1 MTNFKSIKFFL
12 GVLSGA
18 FLLGSV
24 ATAETKDWIVLF
36 KAPEL
41 GRTLIQSRNIRRVG
55 LEKAL
60 RSSNAAAI
68 ARLTARLG
76 SRGRLGVVKK
86 DLWIVRGAVI
96 TADPADL
103 AQIQKYPNVVAVF
116 EDTIRKWITDPV
128 QRFRRPTREDAVGE
142 VPWGLKAIKVP
153 ELRKAY
159 GASMRGQGVRVGV
172 LDTGI
177 QAKHSEFGSVFGKIV
192 FKDFINKMPIA
203 YDDHGHG
210 THVAGTI
217 AGVKV
222 GVAPQVSLV
231 IGKTFDAAGTGSD
244 SAILEGMQWMMNPD
258 GNLETEDHP
267 HVVNNSWG
275 SALDAEFNDIREHE
289 HWRRAITAWVAAGI
303 APVFA
308 AGNSSKAPNGS
319 PGGLPEAISVASY
332 ASDGTIS
339 KFSSRGPNYWTDG
352 TSKFRVFK
360 PDFSAPGQD
369 VISASPDN
377 KYVTMSGTSM
387 ATPHAT
393 GAIALA
399 YQVLPKIHPYD
410 ALLLLTES
418 SVKKGDINFGLGAL
432 DAHALVNAAVQTR
445 KTRSARR

>member
-1 MTNFKSIKFFL
+1 MMSFKSFKFFL
-12 GVLSGA
+12 GVLSGV
-18 FLLGSV
+18 LMLTPV
-24 ATAETKDWIVLF
+24 AKAESRDWIVLF

-41 GRTLIQSRNIRRVG
+41 GRTLVQSRNINRMS

-60 RSSNAAAI
+60 RASNAAAI
-68 ARLTARLG
+68 ANLTARLS
-76 SRGRLGVVKK
+76 SRGLRSAVKK

-96 TADPADL
+96 SADRASL
-103 AQIQKYPNVVAVF
+103 AQIQKDPNVVATF
-116 EDTIRKWITDPV
+116 EDLQRKWITDPV
-128 QRFRRPTREDAVGE
+128 QSIRRPTREDTVGE
-142 VPWGLKAIKVP
+142 VPWGLKAIKIP

-159 GASMRGQGVRVGV
+159 GASIRGQGIRVGV

-177 QAKHSEFGSVFGKIV
+177 QAKHSEFRSVLGKIA
-192 FKDFINKMPIA
+192 FRDFVNKMPIA

-231 IGKTFDAAGTGSD
+231 IGKIFDAAGGGSD
-244 SAILEGMQWMMNPD
+244 STILEGMQWMMNPD
-258 GNLETEDHP
+258 GNPETEDQP

-275 SALDAEFNDIREHE
+275 LDLPQEFNDIRKQEHF
-289 HWRRAITAWVAAGI
+289 RRAITAWVGAGI

-308 AGNSSKAPNGS
+308 AGNSAKAPNGV
-319 PGGLPEAISVASY
+319 PGGLPEAISVGSY
-332 ASDGTIS
+332 ASNGEIS
-339 KFSSRGPNYWTDG
+339 SFSSRGPNYWTDG
-352 TSKFRVFK
+352 TSKFRTFK
-360 PDFSAPGQD
+360 PDFSAPGQA

-410 ALLLLTES
+410 ALLLLTTA
-418 SVKKGDINFGLGAL
+418 SVKKGDINFGIGTL

-445 KTRSARR
+445 SAPGARR